1 MTTPPEDICVAST
14 FLPLTDDWAEFW
26 TDLRHRLQQRRIELL
41 LLPTTSSDRIDFPF
55 IRIPY
60 QLSGFADL
68 ISPRPTWSAIPSA
81 TALLDSD
88 AAWSGNSG
96 PIADAPLGLQ
106 VCRDFYRAI
115 LDILRP
121 SSVLAWNP
129 TVPQSRVFLAEATE
143 RGVPSWG
150 LERGLLP
157 NTLMLESR
165 SVSALTDLSLSP
177 ALRSTLRAHVADPE
191 RVTLIRS
198 HYLSSL
204 PTKYPSRDHC
214 DGASMRRRLG
224 IPPDASM
231 FCLFGSAEAANTTP
245 RSNHERRLTSP
256 FFANLPT
263 AAAALHDAL
272 AVDANRWLVIQT
284 HPIDRPHLT
293 LSPGPRLVVTD
304 AENIHSLLAA
314 TDVCAVLGCSTVQF
328 EALIHEKPLLLLS
341 RSQLSGT
348 SVAYEFRGGDL
359 SPVVEAA
366 ARRKDWKERRCAAD
380 RFLDFTC
387 EHFLYGY
394 RGAPVRHD
402 LDSLCDLLADLKVP
416 DHDTVDTRLQH
427 FASFLGSYGTD
438 QNPEREERR

>member
-1 MTTPPEDICVAST
+1 MTPPPEDICVAST
-14 FLPLTDDWAEFW
+14 FLPLTNDWAEFW
-26 TDLRHRLQQRRIELL
+26 TDLRRRLRQRRIELL
-41 LLPTTSSDRIDFPF
+41 LLPTTSSDSIDFPF

-60 QLSGFADL
+60 QFSGFADL
-68 ISPRPTWSAIPSA
+68 ISPRPEWSTTGSA

-88 AAWSGNSG
+88 AAWSGNSQ
-96 PIADAPLGLQ
+96 PFADAPLGLH
-106 VCRDFYRAI
+106 VCRHFYRAI

-129 TVPQSRVFLAEATE
+129 TVPQSRIFLAEANE

-177 ALRSTLRAHVADPE
+177 ALRSTLRAHVFDPE
-191 RVTLIRS
+191 RVTQIRS

-224 IPPDASM
+224 IPADAGM

-263 AAAALHDAL
+263 AAAALYDAL
-272 AVDANRWLVIQT
+272 AVDPNRWLVIQA

-293 LSPGPRLVVTD
+293 LSQGTRLVVTD

-314 TDVCAVLGCSTVQF
+314 ADVCAVLGCSTVQF

-348 SVAYEFRGGDL
+348 SAAYEFAGGDL
-359 SPVVEAA
+359 ASVVEAA
-366 ARRKDWKERRCAAD
+366 ANRNGWNERRSAAD

-402 LDSLCDLLADLKVP
+402 LDSLCDLLADVRAP
-416 DHDTVDTRLQH
+416 DDDTADTRLQR
-427 FASFLGSYGTD
+427 FADFLRSFGTD
-438 QNPEREERR
+438 PNPEWEER

>member
-1 MTTPPEDICVAST
+1 MTPPPEDICVAST
-14 FLPLTDDWAEFW
+14 FLPLTDDWVGLWA
-26 TDLRHRLQQRRIELL
+26 DLRRSLRQRRIELL
-41 LLPTTSSDRIDFPF
+41 LLPTTSSDSIDFPF

-60 QLSGFADL
+60 LLSGFADL
-68 ISPRPTWSAIPSA
+68 ISPRPRSPARPSA
-81 TALLDSD
+81 TALLESD
-88 AAWSGNSG
+88 AAWSGNST
-96 PIADAPLGLQ
+96 PSADAALGLQ
-106 VCRDFYRAI
+106 VCRDFYRAV

-129 TVPQSRVFLAEATE
+129 TVPQSRIFLAEANE

-150 LERGLLP
+150 LERGLFP

-177 ALRSTLRAHVADPE
+177 ALRSTLRAHLVGPE
-191 RVTLIRS
+191 RVTQIRS

-214 DGASMRRRLG
+214 DRASMRRQLG
-224 IPPDASM
+224 IPPDAQM
-231 FCLFGSAEAANTTP
+231 FCLFGSAEAANTVP

-256 FFANLPT
+256 YFANLPT
-263 AAAALHDAL
+263 AAAALYDAI
-272 AVDANRWLVIQT
+272 AVDANRWLVVQA

-293 LSPGPRLVVTD
+293 LSQASRLVVTD

-314 TDVCAVLGCSTVQF
+314 TDICAVLGCSTVQF

-348 SVAYEFRGGDL
+348 SAAYEFRGGDL
-359 SPVVEAA
+359 APAVEAA
-366 ARRKDWKERRCAAD
+366 AHRKDWDERRRAAN
-380 RFLDFTC
+380 RFIDFTC

-394 RGAPVRHD
+394 RGAPVRQNLED
-402 LDSLCDLLADLKVP
+402 LCDLLADVKVS
-416 DHDTVDTRLQH
+416 DHDTVDGRLQD
-427 FASFLGSYGTD
+427 FAGFLRDYGTD
-438 QNPEREERR
+438 PHPEREERR